1 VRLTGSASWDLA
13 LRDGAAASIR
23 PVSAADAPRL
33 QRFIRGLSPASR
45 YLRFLMAMQELPA
58 DLLHRFTHPQPG
70 YESVL
75 VAMLGASDTIIGMTQ
90 YVLDDDGAG
99 CEFAIV
105 VGDAWQRQGV
115 GERLLRLL
123 MRTAAS
129 QGARYGHADVLA
141 DNLAMR
147 SLAAKIGCEIR
158 TNSTA
163 PFLVELRKQFEA
175 QDTLLPPE
183 QRVPDAR
190 QVGRSVDPGTPA
202 VVRPARPIA
211 LNASRTDCRFS
222 LRC

>member
-1 VRLTGSASWDLA
+1 MRLTGAASWDLA
-13 LRDGAAASIR
+13 LRDGAAGSVRA
-23 PVSAADAPRL
+23 VSAADAPQL
-33 QRFIRGLSPASR
+33 QRFIRSLSPASR
-45 YLRFLMAMQELPA
+45 HLRFLMAMHELPA

-70 YESVL
+70 YEIVL
-75 VAMLGASDTIIGMTQ
+75 VAMLGTSDTIIGMTQ

-129 QGARYGHADVLA
+129 QGVRYGRADVLA
-141 DNLAMR
+141 ENLAMR
-147 SLAAKIGCEIR
+147 SLAAKLGCEIR

-163 PFLVELRKQFEA
+163 PYLVELRKQFEA
-175 QDTLLPPE
+175 QDSLLPSE

-190 QVGRSVDPGTPA
+190 QVGRAVDPGTPA
-202 VVRPARPIA
+202 VGQPTRPIE

-222 LRC
+222 RRC